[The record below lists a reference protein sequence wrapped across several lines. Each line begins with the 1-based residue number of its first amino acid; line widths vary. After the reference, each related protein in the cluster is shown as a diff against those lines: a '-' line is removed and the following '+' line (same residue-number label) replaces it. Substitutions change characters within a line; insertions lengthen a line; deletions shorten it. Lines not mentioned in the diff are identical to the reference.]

1 MSQIIYF
8 FICIYVIILP
18 LISEKFLII
27 SKVSDLLLV
36 SIIFLYLIKVLFNR
50 KNRNNFIFNLS
61 DFLKSF
67 LGISM
72 TILTLIMITSTI
84 YATEKPLAL
93 SETFRFI
100 TYIALI
106 FIIKYEIKEDNKI
119 KNIINCFIFTTVIL
133 TLFGLIQYFTKLG
146 LDVKFISDEGTRITS
161 TMSNPNGLGAY
172 IVLTIFPIFMLSFSK
187 KEKKI
192 DGKYFILAGIML
204 IDLLLTYSRN
214 SLIGFGIGFI
224 VLAIICSYKIL
235 YALLLFIPIFIFDK
249 TIIYR
254 FEDISR
260 ELTSGPR
267 LKLWQIA
274 GKMIKEHPI
283 LGVGNGNYVALYD
296 EYVERYPEYAYQDYH
311 RFSSHN
317 SYLKIQSE
325 LGILGS
331 ISFISVIIA
340 TLNTIIKTYKTT
352 KDKYYK
358 VFYMG
363 VMASTIA
370 FLCMNCLDNLFFSPQ
385 TTTYFWLFIALG
397 ENILSKNKK
406 TALN

>member
-1 MSQIIYF
+1 
-8 FICIYVIILP
+8 
-18 LISEKFLII
+18 
-27 SKVSDLLLV
+27 
-36 SIIFLYLIKVLFNR
+36 
-50 KNRNNFIFNLS
+50 
-61 DFLKSF
+61 
-67 LGISM
+67 
-72 TILTLIMITSTI
+72 
-84 YATEKPLAL
+84 
-93 SETFRFI
+93 
-100 TYIALI
+100 
-106 FIIKYEIKEDNKI
+106 
-119 KNIINCFIFTTVIL
+119 
-133 TLFGLIQYFTKLG
+133 
-146 LDVKFISDEGTRITS
+146 
-161 TMSNPNGLGAY
+161 
-172 IVLTIFPIFMLSFSK
+172 
-187 KEKKI
+187 
-192 DGKYFILAGIML
+192 
-204 IDLLLTYSRN
+204 
-214 SLIGFGIGFI
+214 
-224 VLAIICSYKIL
+224 
-235 YALLLFIPIFIFDK
+235 
-249 TIIYR
+249 
-254 FEDISR
+254 
-260 ELTSGPR
+260 
-267 LKLWQIA
+267 
-274 GKMIKEHPI
+274 MIKEHPI